1 MIRRITSLCLAL
13 GLLALSAGCC
23 GKDPQSILDK
33 YQGRPVQDIL
43 SIDKDLLQTRQA
55 TYSFI
60 KKDSTRA
67 KDEGEVYTFE
77 LIYEFPG
84 QHCSQETTQ
93 VRAVTDPQGVITTI
107 STD

>member
-1 MIRRITSLCLAL
+1 MTRRIATLCLAL
-13 GLLALSAGCC
+13 GLILFIAGCC

-55 TYSFI
+55 AYSFI
-60 KKDSTRA
+60 NKGSAAA
-67 KDEGEVYTFE
+67 KDGGEVYTFE

-93 VRAVTDPQGVITTI
+93 VRAVTDPQGVITRI
-107 STD
+107 STE